1 MGVGLLLSSLPF
13 LCLIIIPENRANH
26 KRYFQHSGNAAEGFT
41 NGNGGLNFTSIDPH
55 RNHTFVNIP
64 GGNSHHRP
72 LTSSSGL
79 NGGGMAIS
87 KQPVTPLD
95 IDIRMGF
102 MIGSARKPGDEEY
115 SRPGLTI
122 AGGLTYALYTL
133 QHSKFFGELS
143 HPVNINF
150 SLTVAETFGDEDRSL
165 WQVAQLW
172 KENNVSV
179 IIGPQETC
187 LHEAR
192 LASSLNIPMI
202 SYVSP
207 IQLLILGLN
216 FIAGNFGRFY
226 KLAAVLSAFF
236 MSD

>member
-1 MGVGLLLSSLPF
+1 MAGTKQQLSP
-13 LCLIIIPENRANH
+13 
-26 KRYFQHSGNAAEGFT
+26 
-41 NGNGGLNFTSIDPH
+41 LN
-55 RNHTFVNIP
+55 
-64 GGNSHHRP
+64 
-72 LTSSSGL
+72 
-79 NGGGMAIS
+79 
-87 KQPVTPLD
+87 

-172 KENNVSV
+172 KQNNVSV

-202 SYVSP
+202 SYVS
-207 IQLLILGLN
+207 LLYN
-216 FIAGNFGRFY
+216 
-226 KLAAVLSAFF
+226 
-236 MSD
+236 